1 VEVSLPAPLVA
12 EATPARS
19 ATAAARRGTSRVR
32 ALRLGAYILSSLL
45 SPPPSPFFILWLS
58 FRPPVLTICL
68 RPFLLTRPPVAPQAA
83 TPPAT
88 ATAVLSAAVRSTVE
102 AVAEG
107 RRATR
112 VAVSAI

>member
-1 VEVSLPAPLVA
+1 MFQETAQWRPSPSRATSVALKDISPATALTPRAPVAEVEVSLPALLVA

-19 ATAAARRGTSRVR
+19 ATAAARRGISRVR
-32 ALRLGAYILSSLL
+32 ALKL
-45 SPPPSPFFILWLS
+45 
-58 FRPPVLTICL
+58 
-68 RPFLLTRPPVAPQAA
+68 VAPQVA

-88 ATAVLSAAVRSTVE
+88 ATVVLSAAVRSVVE

-112 VAVSAI
+112 VAASAI